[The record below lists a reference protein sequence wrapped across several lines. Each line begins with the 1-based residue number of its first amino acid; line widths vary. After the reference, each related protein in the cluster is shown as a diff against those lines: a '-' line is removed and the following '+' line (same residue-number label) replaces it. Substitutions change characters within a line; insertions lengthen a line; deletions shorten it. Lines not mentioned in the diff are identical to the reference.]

1 MCIRAAAFAVCGP
14 RGSSSRIPI
23 VPNAKQCKIRK
34 IPREKSTFRTK
45 YVIFAQEPTRNA
57 MRIRFT
63 TDKNSVLRIDYQSLP
78 TRFGEMLTAWTDAG
92 ELCFAAFTTYR
103 GRERVMRELTTLFP
117 AAALH
122 EVSDRSS
129 IFDEKPTA
137 ILLAGTQFRHDVWRA
152 LLEIPC
158 GETVTYARL
167 AELAGHPRAVRAT
180 GTAVGSN
187 PICCIVPC
195 HRIVPAAGG
204 TGNYHGGA
212 EIKKALLAE
221 EGAQIK

>member
-1 MCIRAAAFAVCGP
+1 MKV
-14 RGSSSRIPI
+14 
-23 VPNAKQCKIRK
+23 
-34 IPREKSTFRTK
+34 
-45 YVIFAQEPTRNA
+45 
-57 MRIRFT
+57 RFT
-63 TDKNSVLRIDYQSLP
+63 TDRNSILRIDYRFLP
-78 TRFGEMLTAWTDAG
+78 TRFGEMLTAWNDGG

-103 GRERVMRELTTLFP
+103 GREQVMRELTTLFP
-117 AAALH
+117 AASLQT
-122 EVSDRSS
+122 VDDRRS
-129 IFDEKPTA
+129 IFDEPPTA
-137 ILLAGTQFRHDVWRA
+137 ILLAGTPFRHDVWRA
-152 LLEIPC
+152 LLEIPR
-158 GETVTYARL
+158 GETVTYTRL
-167 AELAGHPRAVRAT
+167 ALLAGHPQAVRAV

>member
-1 MCIRAAAFAVCGP
+1 MRQRASAGGGCGS
-14 RGSSSRIPI
+14 RGSMSRIPI
-23 VPNAKQCKIRK
+23 VPNAKRCKIRK
-34 IPREKSTFRTK
+34 IPREKSAFRPK
-45 YVIFAQEPTRNA
+45 YVIFAQEPPPNT
-57 MRIRFT
+57 MKVRFT
-63 TDKNSVLRIDYQSLP
+63 TDRNSVLRIDYQLLP

-103 GRERVMRELTTLFP
+103 GRGQVMRELTALFP
-117 AAALH
+117 AATLN
-122 EVSDRSS
+122 EVADRRS
-129 IFDEKPTA
+129 IFDKEPAA
-137 ILLAGTQFRHDVWRA
+137 ILLAGTPFRHDVWRA

-195 HRIVPAAGG
+195 HRIVPATGG